1 MLAKQGLIS
10 PCSDLFGVAGMAWL
24 GRAPLDVVYRRRVL
38 SLLECAFLFCRA
50 ARNLDALDAA
60 GATAT
65 AAVRAALP
73 G

>member
-38 SLLECAFLFCRA
+38 SLLEWI
-50 ARNLDALDAA
+50 DSYD
-60 GATAT
+60 
-65 AAVRAALP
+65 VRCNRHR
-73 G
+73 